1 MNLPTRFATVTI
13 LGEPNAGKSTLLNA
27 IVGQKLAAVHRRPQ
41 MTRHNRLG
49 VWTKDNVQLVFVDT
63 PGFHKPK
70 FRLNSAMVKELT
82 QALEDCDITVV
93 LVDVMEKMAPILKSQ
108 VESLLSSGKP
118 VLFALNKIDL
128 ANQNWAVNEKTIAEF
143 FPGAAFCFLSAKSG
157 RGVDE
162 FLETLGKMA
171 PEADFRHDLETVT
184 TASLREMAV
193 DFIRQAMM
201 DCLGQELP
209 YQTSVLVESYT
220 ERPKRDLVKA
230 VIVVNR
236 ESQKG
241 MVIGKGGK
249 NIGRIRELSEK
260 ELAEVAGKSVELKL
274 FVRVDADWVD
284 DITKVQEYL

>member
-49 VWTKDNVQLVFVDT
+49 VWTKDNVQLAFVDT
-63 PGFHKPK
+63 PGFHKPR
-70 FRLNSAMVKELT
+70 FRLNSAMVKELQ

-108 VESLLSSGKP
+108 VESLLASGRS

-128 ANQNWAVNEKTIAEF
+128 ANQNWAVNEKTITEF
-143 FPGAAFCFLSAKSG
+143 FPGEAFCFLSAKSG
-157 RGVDE
+157 RGVDG

-171 PEADFRHDLETVT
+171 PEAAFQHDLEIVT

-209 YQTSVLVESYT
+209 YQTTVLVESYT